1 MWKEGE
7 RGGWGSRGQR
17 GERLY
22 QNQEGRSIKENGG
35 RRVEGGAIRKE
46 KAVVEVKVLRWV

>member
-35 RRVEGGAIRKE
+35 RGVEGGAIRKE